1 MSERYLVGLIGAG
14 IGASLSPAL
23 HEREADRLGLRLFYQ
38 LIDLTTLG
46 AAPDDIGDLV
56 RDARRLGFRG
66 LNITHPCK
74 QEVVKHLDAL
84 SPGAAEL
91 QAVNTVVFHDGRAT
105 GHNTDRDGFAEG
117 FRQGLPGARLAEVVQ
132 LGAGG
137 AGHAVAYAIS
147 RLGVGRLTLIDP
159 DEGRAEGLAQA
170 LRERGLP
177 ARSATPDRLGALLAD
192 ADGLINASPVGMA
205 AHPGL
210 PVPEELLHAGLWVT
224 DIIYSPLRTGLLRA
238 AAALG
243 CRTLNGGGMVVHQ
256 AAAAFELFTGHRPD
270 VAAMTA
276 DFTALAAEELA
287 AEEPARQEPYRA

>member
-1 MSERYLVGLIGAG
+1 MPQRCLVGLIGAG

-23 HEREADRLGLRLFYQ
+23 HERAADRAGLRLLYQ
-38 LIDLTTLG
+38 LIDITGLG
-46 AAPDDIGDLV
+46 AAPSEVGDLL
-56 RDARRLGFRG
+56 RAARRLGFHG

-74 QEVVKHLDAL
+74 QEVVRHLDDL

-91 QAVNTVVFHDGRAT
+91 RAVNTVVFRDGRAT
-105 GHNTDRDGFAEG
+105 GHNTDRAGFAEG
-117 FRQGLPGARLAEVVQ
+117 FVRGLPGARLGEVVQ

-147 RLGVGRLTLIDP
+147 GLGAGRLTVVDP
-159 DEGRAEGLAQA
+159 DPGRAESLAAA
-170 LRERGLP
+170 LRGHGRP
-177 ARSATPDRLGALLAD
+177 ARGATPDRLGELLAH

-210 PVPEELLHAGLWVT
+210 PLPAELLHPGLWVT
-224 DIIYSPLRTGLLRA
+224 DIIYSPPRTALLRA

-270 VAAMTA
+270 VAAMAA
-276 DFTALAAEELA
+276 DFRALSAHG
-287 AEEPARQEPYRA
+287 